1 MLRMAH
7 GLFLCSSLMIY
18 EAHGSHGSHGS
29 AYASHGSRIKKY
41 SFNSFNYF
49 PSVSGPTANLV
60 FKKSRVKDPCDP

>member
-7 GLFLCSSLMIY
+7 GLFLCSSLTIY

-41 SFNSFNYF
+41 SFNSLNYF

-60 FKKSRVKDPCDP
+60 FKNPM